1 MSGGND
7 QLKRYG
13 YILHSQSDFESGRS
27 AALEFIIRQDIEQS
41 TFSPQHVALNV
52 TSRENI
58 PEGIRIFHP
67 WTFQTNYRVT
77 LGRVEMRASG
87 DRKVVLF
94 TFGGNLHLD
103 NHDKYL
109 TGLHES
115 PAPIFLLKED
125 INTVHTLLAD
135 QVMIL
140 LKTHSSA
147 DDVSQRTMQENLAG
161 AHPLQLYISCLK
173 TLQEKYRDHTSKN
186 MPHVHDFVHFIQ
198 NEINRME
205 RSQKRP
211 GNVPLLNELLK
222 GGSDSIGI

>member
-1 MSGGND
+1 MSGGKD

-13 YILHSQSDFESGRS
+13 YLLHPQNDVESGGS
-27 AALEFIIRQDIEQS
+27 AALEFIIHQDIEQS

-52 TSRENI
+52 MSRENV

-67 WTFQTNYRVT
+67 WTYQTDYRVT
-77 LGRVEMRASG
+77 LGRVEMRAND

-94 TFGGNLHLD
+94 TFGGDLHLK
-103 NHDKYL
+103 NHDQYL

-147 DDVSQRTMQENLAG
+147 ADVSQRTMQENLAG
-161 AHPLQLYISCLK
+161 AHPLHLYISCLK
-173 TLQEKYRDHTSKN
+173 TLQEKYRDHSSKN

-198 NEINRME
+198 DEINRLE

-211 GNVPLLNELLK
+211 GNVPLLHELLR
-222 GGSDSIGI
+222 GGSNANRL